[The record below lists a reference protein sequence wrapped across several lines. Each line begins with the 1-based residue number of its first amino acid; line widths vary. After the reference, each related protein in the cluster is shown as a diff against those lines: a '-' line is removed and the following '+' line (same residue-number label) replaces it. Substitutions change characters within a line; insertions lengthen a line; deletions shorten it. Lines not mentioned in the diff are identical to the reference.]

1 MRISDWSSDVCSS
14 DLPSEPG
21 AGIQRAVI
29 TIGGAAQPGGE
40 PDEDD
45 DTIKPLPERLMTEL
59 TAHRTL
65 ALRSAVGA
73 DPDTAYLAVLHA
85 LALKTFY
92 RFSTATCLEIEAKHS
107 AFGHQEIGRAHV

>member
-1 MRISDWSSDVCSS
+1 
-14 DLPSEPG
+14 
-21 AGIQRAVI
+21 
-29 TIGGAAQPGGE
+29 
-40 PDEDD
+40 
-45 DTIKPLPERLMTEL
+45 MTEL

-107 AFGHQEIGRAHV
+107 AFGHQVPGLNDTASALAITARHASWSDQLPQDTAASWPQLTPFSTTTRGALFAPSARFNTKHQ